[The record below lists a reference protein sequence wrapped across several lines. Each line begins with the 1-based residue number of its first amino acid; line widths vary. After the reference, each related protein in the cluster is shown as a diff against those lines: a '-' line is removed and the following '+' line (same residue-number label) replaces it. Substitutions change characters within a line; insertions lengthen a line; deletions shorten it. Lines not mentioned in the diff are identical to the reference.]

1 MILARSRRR
10 EREEEG
16 DSPGVRGGVLEAA
29 EILKTSLSGSIDP
42 EESAGAKGGKRY
54 DKECPTSDD
63 STSSPESSSWVAGSE
78 RVRVKVGALD
88 HSSANS
94 GCERVFVLC
103 STSSSDSALAAPR
116 REPDPPA
123 FDPSAVVPFSSMHDF
138 MRRFSH

>member
-1 MILARSRRR
+1 MILARSRWR

-16 DSPGVRGGVLEAA
+16 ESPGVSGGVLEAA

-42 EESAGAKGGKRY
+42 EESAGTKGGKRY
-54 DKECPTSDD
+54 DTECPNSDV
-63 STSSPESSSWVAGSE
+63 SISSPESSSWVAGSE
-78 RVRVKVGALD
+78 RVRVKVGALA

-116 REPDPPA
+116 RELDPPV
-123 FDPSAVVPFSSMHDF
+123 FDPSAELPFSSMDDF
-138 MRRFSH
+138 MRRFSY